1 LISHKK
7 QSAKQLNELN
17 LDVEDEDLLL
27 ALSWNAKTE
36 LSKAMVLK
44 AKEGLVAGSNAITL
58 LENEDFKNKAKQ
70 LLKKDNL
77 TDAQLLQ
84 IATLLID
91 KQVQQ
96 YYDRLTD

>member
-1 LISHKK
+1 M
-7 QSAKQLNELN
+7 A
-17 LDVEDEDLLL
+17 
-27 ALSWNAKTE
+27 
-36 LSKAMVLK
+36 LK
-44 AKEGLVAGSNAITL
+44 AKEGLVAGNNAITL

-70 LLKKDNL
+70 LFKKDNL

>member
-84 IATLLID
+84 TATLLID

>member
-36 LSKAMVLK
+36 LSKAMALK
-44 AKEGLVAGSNAITL
+44 AKEGLVAGNNAITL
-58 LENEDFKNKAKQ
+58 LENEDFKNKAKP

>member
-1 LISHKK
+1 MISHKK